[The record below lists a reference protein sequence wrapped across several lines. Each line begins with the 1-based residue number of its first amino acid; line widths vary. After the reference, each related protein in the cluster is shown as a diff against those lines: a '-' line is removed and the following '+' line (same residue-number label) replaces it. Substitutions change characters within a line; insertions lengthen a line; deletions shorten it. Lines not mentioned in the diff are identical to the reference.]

1 MDLQRLGANTNL
13 QELGL
18 DCALGTGICLVEWP
32 DRLGDYTPPDRL
44 DICIRIADPRS
55 DLRTAQVTAH
65 GAEWQTRIEELADS
79 IEKLL
84 CFLIRRN
91 LHRNHS

>member
-1 MDLQRLGANTNL
+1 MDLQRLGGNANL

-18 DCALGTGICLVEWP
+18 DRVLGTCICLVEWP
-32 DRLGDYTPPDRL
+32 DRLGDYMPPDRL

-65 GAEWQTRIEELADS
+65 GADWKTEIEGLGLAADS
-79 IEKLL
+79 ID
-84 CFLIRRN
+84 
-91 LHRNHS
+91 